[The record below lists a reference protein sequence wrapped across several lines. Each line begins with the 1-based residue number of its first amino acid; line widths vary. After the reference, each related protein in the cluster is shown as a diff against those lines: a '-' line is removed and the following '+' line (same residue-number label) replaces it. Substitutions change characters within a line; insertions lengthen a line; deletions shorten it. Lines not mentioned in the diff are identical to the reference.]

1 MPLLFLSRNGTF
13 KVAILLSPFDMVK
26 FSFTR

>member
-1 MPLLFLSRNGTF
+1 MPLLFLSGNGTF
-13 KVAILLSPFDMVK
+13 QVAILPSPFDMLE